1 MATAYAASWIVA
13 RSGNGAPP
21 LVSGMAAAAASVT
34 TPRIPAHDT
43 TADSR
48 GLNESPGGRCEPRRR
63 RWSNRAV
70 TTM

>member
-1 MATAYAASWIVA
+1 MATVYAASWMVA
-13 RSGNGAPP
+13 RSGNGSPA
-21 LVSGMAAAAASVT
+21 LVRGIAAAAARVT

-48 GLNESPGGRCEPRRR
+48 GVSESPGGRWLPRRR